1 MFINYF
7 GPQDLLESAFLNT
20 LTGDAN
26 LEVVSLT
33 STLLVLRNPSN
44 GVVTTFN
51 GVGLP
56 TTQAQLESANPPG
69 TITGWRSAT
78 ATDQSIVTV
87 QGITW
92 GAAQML
98 GAIQQ
103 LIEADNDVPL
113 KALVSLQPVTLDAT
127 NAFGGSQF
135 LQFDGVTSPVTI
147 FSSGGPD
154 ALEGGSGNDTVNILD
169 NTGDGDSIYASPGD
183 DRYVFGPS
191 SNDNSWVDL
200 TYINLTG
207 PITATINGAANTGTI
222 VKTGQGTDTLVNVNN
237 VLPDTSQALQ
247 LWGSRGN
254 DSFTINGGAG
264 SWMRV
269 NGGEGADSYNLTL
282 TGTIRVTLGNS
293 WDRGATAG
301 VVANLAS
308 GQILNDGFGN
318 AETLT
323 VTDGAGRL
331 EIETSDLAD
340 NIIGSARGELFI
352 LRGGNDTLDG
362 GAGFDV
368 LRFDRGNSNSTSAVT
383 VDLAAGTAT
392 GAWRNVAFTKTLSN
406 IEQVRGTNFD
416 DILRGSAVAERL
428 EGRDGNDLLDGR
440 GGNDTLRGENGNDTL
455 FGGDGDDNLQG
466 GSGNDTLNGDAGDDY
481 LEAGSGTD
489 SINGGAG
496 RNTLSYA
503 DDFGASQGIRAT
515 FTGLGTGT
523 VLDWSGATDT
533 FTGIER
539 IRGTALNDTLT
550 GSAGRQS
557 LSGEDGNDNLFG
569 GADDDDLSG
578 GYGNDNLT
586 GGDGDDYLQPGF
598 GIDNV
603 EGGAG
608 FDAIVYLHENG
619 PAGAGIRATF
629 TGQST
634 GTVIDMDGGTDTFTG
649 VERVRATQYADTL
662 IGGTG
667 NDNFGAE
674 AGADTISGGAG
685 DDTIQPGTGADT
697 IDGGAGRDRLEY
709 LYDDGATAGVRVNFA
724 GAGRGQVTVWTSDIQ
739 TFTGIEEVR
748 GTNFADTMVGSLG
761 DERFEGEGGNDVI
774 FGAQGDDDLMGG
786 DGNDQ
791 LVGGAGNDY
800 LEGGNGDDTL
810 DGAADATGF
819 GDYMRPGLG
828 TNTIIGSQ
836 TLFQVAQD
844 GIDISYSDVSG
855 VGGLTILVGDNGFG
869 TTRSGTAGL
878 VNDTFSWAHFFQGSQ
893 DADRITVSGSTG
905 DWFQG
910 FSGYAGNDTIDGG
923 TGFDDIDYRSE
934 AREHR
939 DTAQGVVVNLATGV
953 AIDTYG
959 DTDTL
964 IGIESVR
971 GTHLADSVIAINDAN
986 AFAVFRGYAG
996 ADTLTG
1002 SVLGFERADYSR
1014 DTDDGGNAG
1023 ILADLVAGTIRDGF
1037 GYIDTVSNIDAVRG
1051 TNAADRI
1058 TGSAVSERLEGM
1070 GGSDVLIGNDGNDT
1084 LEGGD
1089 GTDTLNGGVGDD
1101 FLFGGT
1107 SEGDLRDV
1115 AFGGDGNDS
1124 INGGWG
1130 NDDLSGGNGNDTVL
1144 GDFGSDTVV
1153 GNDGNDL
1160 IGGGAGS
1167 DLMFG
1172 NAGNDTLNGGF
1183 GFDRMNGGAGADSFF
1198 HAGVAGHASDWIQDY
1213 NAAEGDVLVVG
1224 LAGATR
1230 AQFQIN
1236 TNFTPSAGAAGVAE
1250 SFIVY
1255 RPTGQILW
1263 ALVDG
1268 DGQSSINVN
1277 IGGQVFDLMG

>member
-7 GPQDLLESAFLNT
+7 GPQNPLQSAFFNT
-20 LTGDAN
+20 ITNDVE
-26 LEVVSLT
+26 LEVVSLS
-33 STLLVLRNPSN
+33 STLLVVRNPSN

-51 GVGLP
+51 GTGLP
-56 TTQAQLESANPPG
+56 TTPAEFQSPNPPG
-69 TITGWRSAT
+69 TITGWRSAD
-78 ATDQSIVTV
+78 ASNQSIITV
-87 QGITW
+87 QGINW
-92 GAAQML
+92 SAAQFVA
-98 GAIQQ
+98 AIDQ
-103 LIEADNDVPL
+103 LFNADNDVPL

-154 ALEGGSGNDTVNILD
+154 ALEGGQGNDMVNILD

-183 DRYVFGPS
+183 DRYIFGPS
-191 SNDNSWVDL
+191 SNPDSWVDL
-200 TYINLTG
+200 TYINLMG
-207 PITATINGAANTGTI
+207 PITATINGPANTGTV
-222 VKTGQGTDTLVNVNN
+222 VKAGQGTDTLVNVNN
-237 VLPDTSQALQ
+237 LLDDNTQALNIS
-247 LWGSRGN
+247 GTRGN
-254 DSFTINGGAG
+254 DIFNINGGAAT
-264 SWMRV
+264 WMRV
-269 NGGEGADSYNLTL
+269 IGGEGADSYNLTL
-282 TGTIRVTLGNS
+282 TGTIRVTLANG
-293 WDRGATAG
+293 WDRDATVG
-301 VVANLAS
+301 NVVNLAT

-318 AETLT
+318 AEVLN

-331 EIETSDLAD
+331 ELDSSNLND
-340 NIIGSARGELFI
+340 NITGSDRDERFI

-362 GAGFDV
+362 GGGFDL

-392 GAWRNVAFTKTLSN
+392 GAWRNVAFTKILSN
-406 IEQVRGTNFD
+406 IEQIRGTNFD

-440 GGNDTLRGENGNDTL
+440 GGNDRLRGENGNDTL
-455 FGGDGDDNLQG
+455 IGG
-466 GSGNDTLNGDAGDDY
+466 AGDDY

-489 SINGGAG
+489 SIDGGAG

-503 DDFGASQGIRAT
+503 DDDGVSQGIRAT

-533 FTGIER
+533 FSGIER

-586 GGDGDDYLQPGF
+586 GGDGDDYLQPGA
-598 GIDNV
+598 GVDNV
-603 EGGAG
+603 DGGAG
-608 FDAIVYLHENG
+608 WDTIVYLHDTG

-634 GTVIDMDGGTDTFTG
+634 GTVIDWSGATDTFTG

-662 IGGTG
+662 TGGAG
-667 NDNFGAE
+667 NDHFGAE
-674 AGADTISGGAG
+674 AGADVINAGAG
-685 DDTIQPGTGADT
+685 NDTIQPGTGADT

-709 LYDDGATAGVRVNFA
+709 LYDDSATGGIRVNFA
-724 GAGRGQVTVWTSDIQ
+724 GEGRGQVTVWTSDIH
-739 TFTGIEEVR
+739 TFTGIEQVR
-748 GTNFADTMVGSLG
+748 GTDFGDTMVGSFAGETL
-761 DERFEGEGGNDVI
+761 EGEGGNDVI
-774 FGAQGDDDLMGG
+774 FAAQGDDDLIGG
-786 DGNDQ
+786 AGNDQ

-800 LEGGNGDDTL
+800 LEGGDGDDTL

-844 GIDISYSDVSG
+844 GIDISYSDVSS

-905 DWFQG
+905 DQFQG

-923 TGFDDIDYRSE
+923 SGFDDVDYRSE

-939 DTAQGVVVNLATGV
+939 ETAQGVVVNLATGV

-964 IGIESVR
+964 IGIEAVR
-971 GTHLADSVIAINDAN
+971 GTHLADSVIAINNAD
-986 AFAVFRGYAG
+986 AFAAFRGYAG

-1037 GYIDTVSNIDAVRG
+1037 GDIDTVSNIDAVRG

-1058 TGSAVSERLEGM
+1058 TGSSVSERLEGM
-1070 GGSDVLIGNDGNDT
+1070 GGNDTLIGNDGNDT

-1089 GTDTLNGGVGDD
+1089 GTDTLNGGAGDD
-1101 FLFGGT
+1101 FIFGGAT
-1107 SEGDLRDV
+1107 DADLRDV

-1124 INGGWG
+1124 IDGGWG

-1183 GFDRMNGGAGADSFF
+1183 GYDRMNGGTGADSFF

-1213 NAAEGDVLVVG
+1213 NAAEGDVLTVG

-1236 TNFTPSAGAAGVAE
+1236 TNFTPNAGTAGVAE

-1255 RPTGQILW
+1255 RPTGQIFW
-1263 ALVDG
+1263 ALADG
-1268 DGQSSINVN
+1268 DAQSSINVN
-1277 IGGQVFDLMG
+1277 IGGQVFDLMA